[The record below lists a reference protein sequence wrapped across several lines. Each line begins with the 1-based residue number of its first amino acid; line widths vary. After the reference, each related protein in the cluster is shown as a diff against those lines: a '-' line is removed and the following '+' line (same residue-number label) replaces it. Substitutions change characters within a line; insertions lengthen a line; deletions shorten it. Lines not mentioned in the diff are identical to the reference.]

1 MTKQQFTEDIR
12 QVHREMCNAR
22 KNTPAKSAIK
32 GLTPSEHYRITEKK

>member
-1 MTKQQFTEDIR
+1 MEELTFYIDLHK
-12 QVHREMCNAR
+12 VHQEKCDAR

>member
-1 MTKQQFTEDIR
+1 MVDFGYIR
-12 QVHREMCNAR
+12 NFRKVHQEKCDAR